1 MNVANGVYYSDK
13 INEIKDFINNVYG
26 GAVTTPQQVYLL
38 LGKFNLRTI
47 DLVDLGIGDDLIKVA
62 LAIVVTHNPSQNK
75 TVSYDELL
83 IPEQYHDVYKAIL
96 QYQEYAKQA
105 KIAEDALLEAVG
117 EDDTV
122 LDQIL
127 ATLS

>member
-13 INEIKDFINNVYG
+13 INEIKDFINSVYG

-38 LGKFNLRTI
+38 LGKFNLKSI

-83 IPEQYHDVYKAIL
+83 IPEQYHNVYTSIL
-96 QYQEYAKQA
+96 QYQEHAKQA
-105 KIAEDALLEAVG
+105 KQAEDALLTAIG
-117 EDDTV
+117 ADDTV

-127 ATLS
+127 AVLE